1 MKHAWKQGDS
11 NPPASNRRPSP
22 LRLGALLL
30 GGTLAGSLLA
40 GLPGRADTLYT
51 LDTFC
56 SLEGTDAVRCSVTA
70 VNDGDTTEY
79 RHRIGTKEVLFR
91 ISDEPYTR
99 LELWDAGGKR
109 WRSARSAAAIF
120 SLNALCL
127 NGTAFCVVNP
137 NYLNSVREDL
147 GRAANGRD
155 VMEVTFGR
163 DGRIHAT
170 CYDDGC
176 PDQGKLGQGA

>member
-1 MKHAWKQGDS
+1 MKRPLPSFPWGT
-11 NPPASNRRPSP
+11 PPGRA
-22 LRLGALLL
+22 RLSTVLLGGLLL
-30 GGTLAGSLLA
+30 GCALAG
-40 GLPGRADTLYT
+40 GQPGRADALYT

-70 VNDGDTTEY
+70 INQGDTTEY
-79 RHRIGTKEVLFR
+79 RHRIGTKEVTFR
-91 ISDEPYTR
+91 ISDKPYTR
-99 LELWDAGGKR
+99 VELWDPAGKR
-109 WRSARSAAAIF
+109 WQSARSAAAIF

-127 NGTAFCVVNP
+127 DGTAFCVVNP

-147 GRAANGRD
+147 GRAVNGRD
-155 VMEVTFGR
+155 VMEVTFGS

-176 PDQGKLGQGA
+176 ADQGKLGKGA

>member
-1 MKHAWKQGDS
+1 M
-11 NPPASNRRPSP
+11 NRPSMD
-22 LRLGALLL
+22 RASSSLLL
-30 GGTLAGSLLA
+30 GGLLLGSALAVA
-40 GLPGRADTLYT
+40 LPARADTLYT

-70 VNDGDTTEY
+70 VNSGDTTEY
-79 RHRIGTKEVLFR
+79 RHRIGAKEFTFR
-91 ISDEPYTR
+91 ISDKPYTR
-99 LELWDAGGKR
+99 IELWDPVGKR
-109 WRSARSAAAIF
+109 WQSARSAAAVF

-137 NYLNSVREDL
+137 NYLNSVREEL
-147 GRAANGRD
+147 GRAVNGRD

-176 PDQGKLGQGA
+176 PDQGKLGKGA

>member
-1 MKHAWKQGDS
+1 MIHASKQRAS
-11 NPPASNRRPSP
+11 SPPFSKQPPSP
-22 LRLGALLL
+22 FLLGALLL
-30 GGTLAGSLLA
+30 GSALAVA
-40 GLPGRADTLYT
+40 LPARADTLYT

-70 VNDGDTTEY
+70 VNSGDTTEY
-79 RHRIGTKEVLFR
+79 RHRIGAKEFTFR
-91 ISDEPYTR
+91 ISDKPYTR
-99 LELWDAGGKR
+99 IELWDPVGKR
-109 WRSARSAAAIF
+109 WQSARSAAAVF

-137 NYLNSVREDL
+137 NYLNSVREEL
-147 GRAANGRD
+147 GRAVNGRD

-176 PDQGKLGQGA
+176 PDQGKLGKGA